1 MLGCMKR
8 KWLPLLLSVPG
19 FSLPEGPLF
28 IQGEG
33 LTEST
38 APRTLEVRA
47 SDRSILHWDAFS
59 VASDETVV
67 FDLPNIQSAI
77 LNRIVG
83 PAPSEIFGRISSN
96 GQVVFINPNGVL
108 VGREAVIDTAR
119 WIASTLDLQDR
130 DFLASQDWS
139 FAGESSAPIEIYGQ
153 IRGGQTA
160 VLARDILCAGKLDG
174 ARIDLAAAMAA
185 RVTGS
190 GIEIHQPSSGT
201 LSFSGTASAPTISLQ
216 GTFLSLSGELNGSS
230 ILVGGKEYTSALAV
244 LPSARITTP
253 PKGETLLLAAGSA
266 SFQGEVYSPGGF
278 VEVSGVRHLDFR
290 GKVDT
295 EKTGV
300 LLLDPNDITIT
311 SLGVTNPSPL
321 TPNYDGSPVVAST
334 ILNTDLTALLATNSV
349 TIQTSSSVAGG
360 NGDITV
366 EFGAPVSWMSG
377 TNLTLHAA
385 NSIFINDLIQA
396 NTSPSVVTL
405 VADQGD
411 IVIVSTDF
419 ALTAAGVEINGS
431 YPGAGSNAVI
441 VSAPNGALSLISA
454 VDSPAYIQTTDSIQ
468 AGDIRIAANS
478 IDLTSAT
485 PFANRSD
492 AGIFGA
498 RSDIYVTATGAM
510 TFVTADGTTA
520 TAHAEIVTGNSPL
533 NLIVGGNLYFS
544 AGSLD
549 FDNSAVMSGVFGAT
563 ALSAYGVDGSTGLVS
578 GAVAGDVVFRAGSGI
593 GCGSGISSISE
604 GEIDVAIGGNAT
616 FISSPGPTANFCNAG
631 IASVLTGGMG
641 STRNV
646 QASIGGNVLAI
657 CGGGT
662 GSGAGFFSEGSLTV
676 AIAGNA
682 DFQTSN
688 GIGLTAGDALIAT
701 GSIDAAVEGNLSFIG
716 TPATPLPSRISAGQ
730 NVFIA
735 AKGTLSFDFA
745 NVTAGLGEIS
755 LASENQSIL
764 ITNGTTLQSDGE
776 LLAEAGRNIEMRSS
790 AAASTSGRIVFIVDN
805 LYPIRPLIGTGA
817 LITNPSSLTAA
828 LGISL
833 YTARQELNSIT
844 DTTFNGAS
852 FAPGALFVNTSNE
865 VWCSYYPEGT
875 TTSPFTIFY
884 KDCVQILTYDGSLV
898 TSEFLRD
905 PHPYDEPWGWHQT
918 FSIQAEWATERYF
931 LRRRQLMF
939 NNPKSWTAILNGL

>member
-28 IQGEG
+28 VQGEG

-47 SDRSILHWDAFS
+47 SDRSILHWDAFN

-77 LNRIVG
+77 LNRVVG
-83 PAPSEIFGRISSN
+83 SAPSEIFGQISSN
-96 GQVVFINPNGVL
+96 GQVVFVNPNGVL

-119 WIASTLDLQDR
+119 WIASTFDLQDR
-130 DFLASQDWS
+130 DFLGSQDWS
-139 FAGESSAPIEIYGQ
+139 FAGESFAPIEIYGQ
-153 IRGGQTA
+153 IRAEQTA
-160 VLARDILCAGKLDG
+160 VLAREILCAGKLDG
-174 ARIDLAAAMAA
+174 AQIDLAAGMAA
-185 RVTGS
+185 RVTGR
-190 GIEIHQPSSGT
+190 GIEIDQPSSGT
-201 LSFSGTASAPTISLQ
+201 LLFSGTASAPRISLQ
-216 GTFLSLSGELNGSS
+216 GTFLSLSGELSGSS
-230 ILVGGKEYTSALAV
+230 ILVGGKDHTSALAV
-244 LPSARITTP
+244 LPSAKITTP

-295 EKTGV
+295 DKTGV

-396 NTSPSVVTL
+396 NTSPSLVTL

-419 ALTAAGVEINGS
+419 GPTAAGVEINGS

-441 VSAPNGALSLISA
+441 VSVPNGALSLTSA
-454 VDSPAYIQTTDSIQ
+454 IDSRAYIQTSDSIQ

-478 IDLTSAT
+478 IDITSAV
-485 PFANRSD
+485 PFSALSD
-492 AGIFGA
+492 AGVFGA

-510 TFVTADGTTA
+510 TFVTSDGA
-520 TAHAEIVTGNSPL
+520 VASSLAEIVTGNTPL
-533 NLIVGGNLYFS
+533 MMNVGGNLYFS

-549 FDNSAVMSGVFGAT
+549 FDNSAVMSGAFSAT
-563 ALSAYGVDGSTGLVS
+563 ALSAYGVDASTGIVT
-578 GAVAGDVVFRAGSGI
+578 GTVAGDVIFRGGSGF
-593 GCGSGISSISE
+593 GCGSGISSLFE
-604 GEIDVAIGGNAT
+604 GEINVAISGNAT
-616 FISSPGPTANFCNAG
+616 FISSPGPTAVFCGSG
-631 IASVLTGGMG
+631 IASVLASGMG

-646 QASIGGNVLAI
+646 NVSVGGDVLAI

-662 GSGAGFFSEGSLTV
+662 GSGAGFTSEGNLNV
-676 AIAGNA
+676 AIGGNA
-682 DFQTSN
+682 VFQTTT
-688 GIGLTAGDALIAT
+688 GIGLTAGDALIAI
-701 GSIDAAVEGNLSFIG
+701 GSIDAAVEGNLSFAG
-716 TPATPLPSRISAGQ
+716 TSATPLPSRISAGQ
-730 NVFIA
+730 NVHIA

-755 LASENQSIL
+755 LASQNQSIL
-764 ITNGTTLQSDGE
+764 ITNGTTLQSAEE
-776 LLAEAGRNIEMRSS
+776 LLVEAGRNIEMRSS
-790 AAASTSGRIVFIVDN
+790 TANSTSGRIVFIVDA
-805 LYPIRPLIGTGA
+805 LYPVRPLIGTGA

-852 FAPGALFVNTSNE
+852 FFPGEIFVNTSSE
-865 VWCSYYPEGT
+865 VWCTYYPEGT

-884 KDCVQILTYDGSLV
+884 KDCLQILAYDANLI
-898 TSEFLRD
+898 TSELLRD
-905 PHPYDEPWGWHQT
+905 LHPYDEPWGWHEN
-918 FSIQAEWATERYF
+918 FSIQAEWAFEPYY

-939 NNPKSWTAILNGL
+939 DGPKSWTAILK